1 MRMRM
6 VATRKPVAAHAEI
19 ISPSPRRKRRKSN
32 NLTIPNP
39 AESAAAIGLQYF
51 SDTQSGI
58 RRKRQGK
65 GFVYIGIDGKQIH
78 DEPTLQ
84 RIASIVI
91 PPAWTDVWICPRHNG
106 YLQATG
112 RDARGR
118 KQYRYHPK
126 YRQTRD
132 QTKYGRMLVFGETLP
147 GIRKTVAEDLS
158 QTGLPRERVLAAI
171 VRLLDETGIRIGN
184 EEYAK
189 SNRSFGLTTLRSDHA
204 QIHGDTIHL
213 RFRGKSGV
221 VKELDLRDPKLAR
234 IVKRCHDLPGKELF
248 QYQTSDGEFHGISS
262 GDVNEYLRAI
272 SGRDITAK
280 DFRTWHGTRQM
291 LVELAKVGPAASET
305 DGRRRI
311 AEAVKATALHLGNRP
326 ATCRKYYI
334 HPAVFEYYSTNSIPA
349 VFGSADSEPAKQES
363 ALLKLMT
370 TDPFRLRP

>member
-1 MRMRM
+1 MWKPMA
-6 VATRKPVAAHAEI
+6 ATRKSKAAPAEI
-19 ISPSPRRKRRKSN
+19 ISPSPRRKRRKSD
-32 NLTIPNP
+32 NLPIPDS

-51 SDTQSGI
+51 SDTQPGI

-65 GFVYIGIDGKQIH
+65 GFIYIGIGGKQIH
-78 DEPTLQ
+78 DEPTLR
-84 RIASIVI
+84 RIASVVI
-91 PPAWTDVWICPRHNG
+91 PPAWKDVWICPRNNG

-132 QTKYGRMLVFGETLP
+132 QTKYDRMLVFGKTLRS
-147 GIRKTVAEDLS
+147 IRKTVAKDLS
-158 QTGLPRERVLAAI
+158 QSGLSRERILAAI
-171 VRLLDETGIRIGN
+171 VRLLDQTGIRIGN
-184 EEYAK
+184 EEYART
-189 SNRSFGLTTLRSDHA
+189 NGSFGLTTLRNGHA

-221 VKELDLRDPKLAR
+221 EKELDLRDPKLAR

-248 QYQTSDGEFHGISS
+248 QYQTSDSEFHGISS
-262 GDVNEYLRAI
+262 GDVNEYLRTI
-272 SGRDITAK
+272 SGQDITAK

-291 LVELAKVGPAASET
+291 LVELAQVGPAASEA
-305 DGRRRI
+305 DSKRRV
-311 AEAVKATALHLGNRP
+311 AAAVKATALHLGNRP

-334 HPAVFEYYSTNSIPA
+334 HPAVFECYSTNTIPA
-349 VFGSADSEPAKQES
+349 IFGSADSEPAKQES

-370 TDPFRLRP
+370 TDPFCLRP

>member
-1 MRMRM
+1 MRR
-6 VATRKPVAAHAEI
+6 AETRKSVAAPAEI
-19 ISPSPRRKRRKSN
+19 ISPSLRRKRRKKN
-32 NLTIPNP
+32 NITILNS

-65 GFVYIGIDGKQIH
+65 GFVDSGIDGKQIR
-78 DEPTLQ
+78 DEPTL
-84 RIASIVI
+84 RRKASIVI

-132 QTKYGRMLVFGETLP
+132 ETKYDRMLLFGETLR
-147 GIRKTVAEDLS
+147 GLRKKVAEDLS
-158 QTGLPRERVLAAI
+158 QTGFSRERVLAAI
-171 VRLLDETGIRIGN
+171 VRLLDQTGIRIGN
-184 EEYAK
+184 EEYART
-189 SNRSFGLTTLRSDHA
+189 NGSFGLTTLRSDHA

-262 GDVNEYLRAI
+262 GDVNEYLRTI
-272 SGRDITAK
+272 SGQDITAK

-291 LVELAKVGPAASET
+291 LVELAQVGPAASET
-305 DGRRRI
+305 DSKRRV
-311 AEAVKATALHLGNRP
+311 AAAVKATALHLGNRP

-334 HPAVFEYYSTNSIPA
+334 HPAVFECYSTNTIPA
-349 VFGSADSEPAKQES
+349 VFGSAESEPAKQES
-363 ALLKLMT
+363 ALLELMAT
-370 TDPFRLRP
+370 APFGACP